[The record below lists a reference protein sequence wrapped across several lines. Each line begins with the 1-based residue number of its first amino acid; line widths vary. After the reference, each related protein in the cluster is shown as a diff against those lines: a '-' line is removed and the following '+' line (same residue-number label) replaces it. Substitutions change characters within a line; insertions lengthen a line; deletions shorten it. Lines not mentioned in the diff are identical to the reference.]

1 MILTEDKTYTMSLET
16 EDNSSDSV
24 LTNKTVELEFSN
36 KELLHAIITCGM
48 PIQRLTAAYPEKRR
62 LEVLYKLFLVET
74 ALDTEGDRLKKA
86 RKIAYLDSSEKSVI
100 SYYMGMFFTKMISSR
115 LYGTDYLTQLN
126 LIRKP
131 DEKEF
136 IDFFASEWRPEMI
149 GYRPGAQTWS
159 VWEAKGGSNRREQAL
174 KKGAQQLEAIGTV
187 NGALATPVGQ
197 VRHRSRVSG
206 VVQHAESFAALFVVG
221 AVQVYT
227 VTEHMGFAVRNT
239 FINGEKRV
247 IYLFFHQKKF
257 LSFHF
262 RRNNIVPPGLSSLY
276 AIFLHLSIAFFLKKQ
291 KKRFINLVVL
301 TKLFRRCFYVEN
313 REFCRKDT
321 CQASFQHTL
330 RKHCIKPA

>member
-115 LYGTDYLTQLN
+115 LYGTDYLAQLN

-131 DEKEF
+131 DEKGF

-149 GYRPGAQTWS
+149 GYRSGTQTWS

-187 NGALATPVGQ
+187 NGVGPDP
-197 VRHRSRVSG
+197 G
-206 VVQHAESFAALFVVG
+206 VVCMTYYDHGYLCGILREPEG
-221 AVQVYT
+221 D
-227 VTEHMGFAVRNT
+227 TE
-239 FINGEKRV
+239 GEKIVFTPEEFYRSYYKP
-247 IYLFFHQKKF
+247 ICELF
-257 LSFHF
+257 LD
-262 RRNNIVPPGLSSLY
+262 RNDCEILL
-276 AIFLHLSIAFFLKKQ
+276 L
-291 KKRFINLVVL
+291 
-301 TKLFRRCFYVEN
+301 
-313 REFCRKDT
+313 
-321 CQASFQHTL
+321 
-330 RKHCIKPA
+330 

>member
-1 MILTEDKTYTMSLET
+1 MILTEDKIYTMSLET
-16 EDNSSDSV
+16 EDGSSGSV

-115 LYGTDYLTQLN
+115 LYNTDYLAQLN

-131 DEKEF
+131 DKMEF

-149 GYRPGAQTWS
+149 GYRLGTQTWS

-187 NGALATPVGQ
+187 NGAGPEP
-197 VRHRSRVSG
+197 G
-206 VVQHAESFAALFVVG
+206 VVCMTYYDHGYLCGILREPEG
-221 AVQVYT
+221 D
-227 VTEHMGFAVRNT
+227 TE
-239 FINGEKRV
+239 GEKITFAQEEFYRAYYKPICELFLDKESGLRLHGSNAEIAVTVPYFSEKYEEPEERKIRV
-247 IYLFFHQKKF
+247 GISRKLLQALMEEDYSHVAEIAGEENQTECPERAYLGTDGIYI
-257 LSFHF
+257 
-262 RRNNIVPPGLSSLY
+262 R
-276 AIFLHLSIAFFLKKQ
+276 
-291 KKRFINLVVL
+291 
-301 TKLFRRCFYVEN
+301 
-313 REFCRKDT
+313 
-321 CQASFQHTL
+321 
-330 RKHCIKPA
+330 

>member
-187 NGALATPVGQ
+187 NGAGPDP
-197 VRHRSRVSG
+197 G
-206 VVQHAESFAALFVVG
+206 VVCMTYYDHGYLCGILREPEG
-221 AVQVYT
+221 D
-227 VTEHMGFAVRNT
+227 TE
-239 FINGEKRV
+239 GEKIVFTPEEFYRSTINRSVSCSLIKRV
-247 IYLFFHQKKF
+247 
-257 LSFHF
+257 
-262 RRNNIVPPGLSSLY
+262 
-276 AIFLHLSIAFFLKKQ
+276 
-291 KKRFINLVVL
+291 
-301 TKLFRRCFYVEN
+301 
-313 REFCRKDT
+313 D
-321 CQASFQHTL
+321 
-330 RKHCIKPA
+330 

>member
-187 NGALATPVGQ
+187 NGAGPDPGVVCMTYYDHGYLCGILREPEGDTEGEKIVFTPEEFYRSYYKPICELFLDKESGLRFHDSNEEIAVTIPYFSEKYEEPEERKVRVGISRKLLQ
-197 VRHRSRVSG
+197 ALMEEDYSRV
-206 VVQHAESFAALFVVG
+206 AELAGEQNLTECPEG
-221 AVQVYT
+221 AYR
-227 VTEHMGFAVRNT
+227 GAD
-239 FINGEKRV
+239 G
-247 IYLFFHQKKF
+247 IYI
-257 LSFHF
+257 
-262 RRNNIVPPGLSSLY
+262 R
-276 AIFLHLSIAFFLKKQ
+276 
-291 KKRFINLVVL
+291 
-301 TKLFRRCFYVEN
+301 
-313 REFCRKDT
+313 
-321 CQASFQHTL
+321 
-330 RKHCIKPA
+330 